1 MAKSKLAGLIIDCQT
16 DPQTASSQLPQWA
29 EFWSQALGYPI
40 KPSAD
45 SLDASYILLDTGA
58 YNLHIELQ
66 AVDHPSRVHIDL
78 AAEDVEAEVAR
89 LEALGASRVNQV
101 HGWWVMEAP
110 SGHRFCVLPKI
121 PLAEANGE
129 VSLRPID
136 AENWRAVA
144 ELRVLPEQ
152 ERFVGAPTYYLC
164 LCQYSPN
171 GWQPLAIYANDEVIG
186 MMMWAVDPADGACWF
201 GGILIDQ
208 QWQRQGY
215 GRRAI
220 DAAMTYLKRR
230 YGYAHFALSYQPT
243 NPAKA
248 LYHSL
253 GFVEQDEWE
262 GEEIV
267 ARKR

>member
-1 MAKSKLAGLIIDCQT
+1 MNSESQNRNKNKRVVVAISGGVDSSV
-16 DPQTASSQLPQWA
+16 TA
-29 EFWSQALGYPI
+29 ALLKEEGY
-40 KPSAD
+40 
-45 SLDASYILLDTGA
+45 
-58 YNLHIELQ
+58 
-66 AVDHPSRVHIDL
+66 
-78 AAEDVEAEVAR
+78 
-89 LEALGASRVNQV
+89 
-101 HGWWVMEAP
+101 
-110 SGHRFCVLPKI
+110 
-121 PLAEANGE
+121 
-129 VSLRPID
+129 
-136 AENWRAVA
+136 
-144 ELRVLPEQ
+144 
-152 ERFVGAPTYYLC
+152 
-164 LCQYSPN
+164 
-171 GWQPLAIYANDEVIG
+171 EVIG

-248 LYHSL
+248 LYHAW